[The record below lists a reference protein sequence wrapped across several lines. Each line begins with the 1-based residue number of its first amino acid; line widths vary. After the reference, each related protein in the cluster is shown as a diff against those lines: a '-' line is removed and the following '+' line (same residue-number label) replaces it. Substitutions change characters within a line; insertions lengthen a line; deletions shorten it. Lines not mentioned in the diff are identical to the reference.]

1 MSINVCFQAN
11 FENLNPIITTDQMMN
26 DRNHVGKEVL
36 LTCQVFLLV
45 VLCILPQKI
54 VIVTGTSKIEFGTE
68 GVKQNQKKIN

>member
-1 MSINVCFQAN
+1 
-11 FENLNPIITTDQMMN
+11 MMN

-45 VLCILPQKI
+45 VLFILPQKI
-54 VIVTGTSKIEFGTE
+54 VVVTGTSKIEFGTE